1 MKLTELRIENFRSFL
16 DETVRLDD
24 YTCLV
29 GPNGSGKSAILM
41 ALNIFF
47 RENASTSTDVLVLGE
62 EDFHHRDTKRPVKI
76 TLTFECLSEEA
87 QKDLEHYYRQGKL
100 IVSAEAA
107 WDNAT
112 NSAPVKQYGSRTV
125 MKDFSPFFKADEEKA
140 KVGELRE
147 IYEKIRT
154 KYPKLPVETTK
165 SGMTNAL
172 RSHEESHPELCE
184 LIPAETQFYGWTRGR
199 NLMDKYI
206 QWIYIPAV
214 KDASMEQEE
223 NAKTALGK
231 LLARTVRT
239 RIDFTESLEDLKKDA
254 QEKYTNILEEHKESL
269 KELQMSIEK
278 RLQDYSDS
286 RSRLQL
292 RWHYDAKES
301 ISIRDPAARADIGD
315 GDFMGEIARAG
326 HGLQRIFLVTI
337 LHELVGND
345 QKGGPKLLL
354 GIEEP
359 ELYQH
364 PPQAQ
369 HLADVLERLS
379 RPENNSQVILTTHSP
394 HFVSSKAF
402 EHVRM
407 VRKAEG
413 QRISKVSQMTY
424 EKLSERLGCALSE
437 EPAPINNLMA
447 RIGQIMLPSQNEL
460 FFTSVAVIVEG
471 LEDLAYIST
480 QLGISGQLSEL
491 RKLGCHFIIA
501 GSKRNLSR
509 LIAIALEFKIP
520 FFAIFDADGDDTDTN
535 NRNQNE
541 KDNLCISN
549 LCKIK
554 DIEAF
559 PEDIF
564 WGENIV
570 IWPTKIKKVVKADFD
585 ENIYNDAE
593 NTVRSQYNL
602 FAGIRDKNQMLIAYT
617 LNRLND
623 QSNQSKSL
631 IKLCGNI
638 LRYASKV
645 QTRS

>member
-16 DETVRLDD
+16 DETVCFDD

-29 GPNGSGKSAILM
+29 GPNGSGKSAVLM

-62 EDFHHRDTKRPVKI
+62 EDFHHRNTKRPVKI
-76 TLTFECLSEEA
+76 TLTFESLSQEA

-100 IVSAEAA
+100 IVSAEAV
-107 WDNAT
+107 WDDAT

-125 MKDFSPFFKADEEKA
+125 MKEFSPFFKADEEKA

-147 IYEKIRT
+147 IYEKIKA

-165 SGMTNAL
+165 ANMTSAL
-172 RSHEESHPELCE
+172 RTYEESHPELCE
-184 LIPAETQFYGWTRGR
+184 LVPAETQFYGWTRGR

-214 KDASMEQEE
+214 KDASIEQEE

-239 RIDFTESLEDLKKDA
+239 RIDFTESLEELKKVT
-254 QEKYTNILEEHKESL
+254 QEQYTIILEKHKEGL
-269 KELQMSIEK
+269 KELQLSIEK
-278 RLQDYSDS
+278 RLQEYSDS

-326 HGLQRIFLVTI
+326 HGLQRIFLVTV

-345 QKGGPKLLL
+345 QTGGPKLLL
-354 GIEEP
+354 GVEEP

-379 RPENNSQVILTTHSP
+379 EPENNSQVILTTHSP
-394 HFVSSKAF
+394 YFVSSKAF

-424 EKLSERLGCALSE
+424 EKLSRRLSCALSE

-447 RIGQIMLPSQNEL
+447 RVGQIMLPSQNEL
-460 FFTSVAVIVEG
+460 FFTSIAIMVEG
-471 LEDLAYIST
+471 LEDLAYVST
-480 QLGISGQLSEL
+480 QLGISGQLSEF
-491 RKLGCHFIIA
+491 RKLGCHFVIA

-520 FFAIFDADGDDTDTN
+520 FFVLFDADGDETN
-535 NRNQNE
+535 VPNRAQHE
-541 KDNLCISN
+541 KDNKCILN
-549 LCKIK
+549 LCNM
-554 DIEAF
+554 DSVEAF
-559 PEDIF
+559 PQEIY
-564 WGENIV
+564 WGDNV
-570 IWPTKIKKVVKADFD
+570 VVWPTKIKKTVRADFT
-585 ENIYNDAE
+585 EGAFVEAE

-602 FAGIRDKNQMLIAYT
+602 FTGVRDKNQILIAYT
-617 LNRLND
+617 LNHLND
-623 QSNQSKSL
+623 QSMQSTSL
-631 IKLCGNI
+631 IKLCGSM
-638 LRYASKV
+638 LRYAAKIQSAI
-645 QTRS
+645 